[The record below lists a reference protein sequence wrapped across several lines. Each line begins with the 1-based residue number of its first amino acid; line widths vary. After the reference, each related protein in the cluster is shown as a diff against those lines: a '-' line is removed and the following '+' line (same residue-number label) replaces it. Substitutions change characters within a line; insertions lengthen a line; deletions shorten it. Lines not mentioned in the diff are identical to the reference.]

1 MGLNGKGDPPHGELQ
16 GDYSRYRKQEVQRPE
31 RGTGPEGTQCSGFM
45 LKEGAEQEM
54 RAQVDVFVAWSPS
67 GVPEYRPA
75 ESCPVRALAGGAYC
89 SSGVKR

>member
-54 RAQVDVFVAWSPS
+54 RAQVDGVRPWPVSQVATSPPHPHCTTQS
-67 GVPEYRPA
+67 FT
-75 ESCPVRALAGGAYC
+75 
-89 SSGVKR
+89 